1 MFKFLEKVE
10 PLEHFNH
17 KLIFPAVLVLLVIIV
32 LELFVHPTNEWII
45 LTIEIAD
52 YLVIAV
58 FVVDLIFLVHY
69 ARNTKFF
76 FKHYWLDILAIFP
89 FSIAFRFAEGLSAL
103 FRVSEESVAVGQSIF
118 HEGLETEKVVAKSE
132 KFAKIGREIK
142 IGARVVRIF
151 TKTYAFSRFH
161 RRKKERMRISH

>member
-1 MFKFLEKVE
+1 MSKFFEKLEPIE
-10 PLEHFNH
+10 RINH

-32 LELFVHPTNEWII
+32 LELFVHPTNEWVK
-45 LTIEIAD
+45 LGIEIAD
-52 YLVIAV
+52 YLVITV
-58 FVVDLIFLVHY
+58 FVIDLIFLAHH

-76 FKHYWLDILAIFP
+76 FKHYWLDLIAVFP
-89 FSIAFRFAEGLSAL
+89 FFLAFRFVEGLSAI
-103 FRVSEESVAVGQSIF
+103 FRVSEETVSVSQAFF

-151 TKTYAFSRFH
+151 TKGSGVLRFH
-161 RRKKERMRISH
+161 RRKKERLRV